1 MGNLTNVFSNVN
13 KDLQNSEILQINRL
27 SPRSNLIPSDKRD
40 VYYKNKEESVN
51 LQSLNGDYRFAYE
64 RADLIGGFY
73 ELGFDDS
80 KWDTIDVPSMW
91 QYRGYGKCTYP
102 NTEYPFPFDPPYI
115 RVENPVGYYRK
126 AFTAKAAERAVL
138 HFGGVDNAFYV
149 YLNGSFV
156 GFSKGS
162 RNPAEFDI
170 TPFIKDGENLLAVK
184 VFTYSDASYLE
195 NQDMLLAS
203 GIFRDVYIV
212 YTDKVSLWDFKVS
225 PDEGGFDVS
234 LELTGADADT
244 LVEIELDGKR
254 QEFKAEKQIKARFD
268 LENPKFWSDEAPN
281 LYPLYITLKKSGA
294 PYEIHSK
301 KIGIISSKIKDGKLL
316 VNGKPIYV
324 KGINRHEYDCD
335 NGRAISVELI
345 EKELRLIKENNINA
359 IRCSHYTD
367 NPAFY
372 EICAEIGIMV
382 MDECDLE
389 THGCEAT
396 GDQGYLSKRP
406 EWLRAYLDRAERS
419 VKQNKN
425 EPCIF
430 MRSVQNEC
438 GKGEN
443 ILACKKYLEEYCPN
457 IVVIHDQQQT
467 REELTDKT
475 TANHNTVLRGGYLSR
490 EALKQVIEAQPLFFQ
505 IEYAHAMGNSPG
517 FLKGYQDMVYENENY
532 IGGFAWEFKNHG
544 FRKYD
549 AEGNPYYLYGG
560 DFGER
565 GHWYNFCLDGYLMS
579 DGTPKHSWYELG
591 AAFAPVYATYDG
603 GVKIKNTYNFKTLD
617 GYLCRYEILEDFK
630 PIKSGKV
637 ALAPLPPHA
646 DGTIFVDT
654 HIENPVNGAD
664 YYINLSFFEG
674 EKFVCR
680 SQLKLPIKTE
690 KNLYQPSGEK
700 MKTELKDGRVFVFG
714 KDFSVEFKDGV
725 ISRYERR
732 GEAVID
738 KPFDF
743 TVFRAHTDNDGIFM
757 EDTWYHKHAVIW
769 NKARLDDMHFYS
781 YGMRVG
787 NEGGTVIIETE
798 GKILPS
804 GKYLGFTADIKYTV
818 YPSGIIL
825 TEIKATPFGNL
836 PEKLPRF
843 GVHFVID
850 KKYGSVEW
858 YGRGERENYSDCKLA
873 SPVGLYKK
881 CVNETYTVFDMPQN
895 SGNHEDTA
903 FLRLLNQDTP
913 ALTVIGCDGFAFTYR
928 DVTEQALAEALHKNE
943 VKPSS
948 ENHLYIDYKMRG
960 LGSASCGPEPE
971 EEFEFRPHSFRFAF
985 ALGAGLAN
993 EGALALRRLNLGA
1006 VTQALCQNG
1015 VDLATGGKE
1024 RNLL

>member
-1 MGNLTNVFSNVN
+1 MTFSIIKSNELEN
-13 KDLQNSEILQINRL
+13 PEILQINRL
-27 SPRSNLIPSDKRD
+27 PPRSNLIPSDKRD
-40 VYYKNKEESVN
+40 VYYKNKEESVR
-51 LQSLNGDYRFAYE
+51 LQSLNGDYRFAYRQE
-64 RADLIGGFY
+64 DSINGFY
-73 ELGFDDS
+73 ATDFDDTA
-80 KWDTIDVPSMW
+80 WDTIDVPSMW
-91 QYRGYGKCTYP
+91 QYRGYGKCTYS

-126 AFTAKAAERAVL
+126 AFTTKPSERTVL

-170 TPFIKDGENLLAVK
+170 TPFIKNGENLLAVK

-203 GIFRDVYIV
+203 GIFRDVYIIH
-212 YTDKVSLWDFKVS
+212 TEKVSVWDFKVTS
-225 PDEGGFDVS
+225 DERSFNICV
-234 LELTGADADT
+234 ELTEVAEDT

-254 QEFKAEKQIKARFD
+254 QVFRAEKQINARFD
-268 LENPKFWSDEAPN
+268 LDDPKFWSDEDPN
-281 LYPLYITLKKSGA
+281 LYPLYITLKKGGV

-301 KIGIISSKIKDGKLL
+301 KIGIISSEIKNGKLL

-335 NGRAISVELI
+335 NGRAISVSLI

-359 IRCSHYTD
+359 IRCSHYTN

-372 EICAEIGIMV
+372 EICSEIGIMV

-389 THGCEAT
+389 THGCEVT

-443 ILACKKYLEEYCPN
+443 ILACQKYLGEYCPN
-457 IVVIHDQQQT
+457 IAVIHDQQQT
-467 REELTDKT
+467 RAEITDK
-475 TANHNTVLRGGYLSR
+475 ANSNHNTVLRGGYLPR
-490 EALKQVIEAQPLFFQ
+490 EVLERVIEAQPLFFQ
-505 IEYAHAMGNSPG
+505 VEYAHAMGNSPG
-517 FLKGYQDMVYENENY
+517 FLKGYQDMVYENDNY

-549 AEGNPYYLYGG
+549 SKGNAYYLYGG

-565 GHWYNFCLDGYLMS
+565 AHWYNFCLDGYLMS

-591 AAFAPVYATYDG
+591 AAFAPIYTTFDG
-603 GVKIKNTYNFKTLD
+603 GIKIKNTYNFKSLD
-617 GYLCRYEILEDFK
+617 GYSCQYEILEDYSVK
-630 PIKSGKV
+630 RAGAVPLP
-637 ALAPLPPHA
+637 ALAPHA
-646 DGTIFVDT
+646 DAILSINT
-654 HIENPVNGAD
+654 HIENPIAGAD
-664 YYINLSFFEG
+664 YYINLSFFDG

-680 SQLKLPIKTE
+680 SQLKLPTKAEKKT
-690 KNLYQPSGEK
+690 YDPSGKEL
-700 MKTELKDGRVFVFG
+700 KTELVDERILVSGA
-714 KDFSVEFKDGV
+714 DFSVEFKDGV
-725 ISRYERR
+725 ISRYERSDIT
-732 GEAVID
+732 VFD

-743 TVFRAHTDNDGIFM
+743 TVFRAHIDNDGILM
-757 EDTWYHKHAVIW
+757 EEPWFHKNAEEW
-769 NKARLDDMHFYS
+769 RLARLDDMHFYS
-781 YGMRVG
+781 YGMRESSE
-787 NEGGTVIIETE
+787 NGTVVIKTS
-798 GKILPS
+798 GKIIPT
-804 GKYLGFTADIKYTV
+804 GKYLGFEVDIIYTV
-818 YPSGIIL
+818 YPSGIVL
-825 TEIKATPFGNL
+825 TEINASPFGKL
-836 PEKLPRF
+836 PGTLPRF
-843 GVHFVID
+843 GVHFTID
-850 KKYGSVEW
+850 KKYDSVEW

-873 SPVGLYKK
+873 SPIGLYKK
-881 CVNETYTVFDMPQN
+881 RAEETYTIFDMPQN

-903 FLRLLNQDTP
+903 YLRLLSQGEVG
-913 ALTVIGCDGFAFTYR
+913 LSVIGCDEFAFTYR
-928 DVTEQALAEALHKNE
+928 DVVEEALDVALHKNE
-943 VKPSS
+943 VDLSAQ
-948 ENHLYIDYKMRG
+948 NHLYVDYKMRG

-985 ALGAGLAN
+985 AIGAGLSRD
-993 EGALALRRLNLGA
+993 EALDLRRLNLGA
-1006 VTQALCQNG
+1006 SAHRSCAEAVTSSTTQ
-1015 VDLATGGKE
+1015 TEE